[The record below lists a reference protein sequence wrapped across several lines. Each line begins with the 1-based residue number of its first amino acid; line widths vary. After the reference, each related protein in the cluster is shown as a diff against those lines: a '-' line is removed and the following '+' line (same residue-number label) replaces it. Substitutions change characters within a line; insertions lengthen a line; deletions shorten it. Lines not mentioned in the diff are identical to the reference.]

1 MQVDLYNGHKMV
13 VVVVKLSVRKLWV
26 LSIVNGN
33 YLCQGGYEI
42 VVVCQ
47 SVFIR
52 VQVSHIS
59 CGGGAF

>member
-26 LSIVNGN
+26 LSTVNGN

-52 VQVSHIS
+52 V
-59 CGGGAF
+59 